1 MDDSNFEV
9 GVIQNNGKFEQFSL
23 GISNE
28 YWTEIIY
35 LRGLKTINK
44 FSSII
49 SNMEYKNRFLF
60 EAINELSKSTEIK
73 VHKHNEKPIMKI
85 NSIKILKRIMKI

>member
-1 MDDSNFEV
+1 
-9 GVIQNNGKFEQFSL
+9 
-23 GISNE
+23 
-28 YWTEIIY
+28 
-35 LRGLKTINK
+35 
-44 FSSII
+44 
-49 SNMEYKNRFLF
+49 MEYKNRFLF